1 VLAREPELGGVFGA
15 NLFSALGAANG
26 VESADKLGD
35 VTVIAFD
42 APQSIVEQLKS
53 GLVDMAIAQHPA
65 EIGYYGVMSAYAH
78 LTGQSVPP
86 VIGTGF
92 TVITADNVDE
102 PEVAKFIYSD

>member
-1 VLAREPELGGVFGA
+1 
-15 NLFSALGAANG
+15 

-42 APQSIVEQLKS
+42 APQSIVDQLKS

-65 EIGYYGVMSAYAH
+65 EIGYYGVMTAYAQ

-92 TVITADNVDE
+92 TVITADNVED
-102 PEVAKFIYSD
+102 PDVAKFIYSD